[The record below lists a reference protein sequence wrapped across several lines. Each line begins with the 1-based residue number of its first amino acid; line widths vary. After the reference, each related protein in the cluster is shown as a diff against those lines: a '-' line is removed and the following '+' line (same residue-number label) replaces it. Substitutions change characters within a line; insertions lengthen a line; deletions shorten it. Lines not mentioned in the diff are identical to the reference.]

1 MDLLTITQA
10 MFMLGF
16 VAMAAGTFYFVLERG
31 ELKGE
36 GRTSATYAAL
46 ITFIA
51 AILYFQMKDIVA
63 FPFPGDVSL
72 IANTMPVRYLDWVL
86 TTPLLLIEFGLIA
99 SLAGA
104 EKGLTYRLVLA
115 DIVMIVTGYFGEIG
129 VAGSAGNY
137 VNFVISSAAWVYIAY
152 TLWQLKPT
160 KGTAAVKAAIS
171 NMKKFVIFGW
181 LVYPI
186 GTAIQEILELNNSDA
201 ETVKLAVCSAAII
214 YVIADVVNKV
224 GFGIFALKAFKK
236 D

>member
-1 MDLLTITQA
+1 MNLVTLTQA

-31 ELKGE
+31 ELKSE

-51 AILYFQMKDIVA
+51 AILYWQMKDMVG
-63 FPFPGDVSL
+63 FPNPGDVTW
-72 IANTMPVRYLDWVL
+72 IAHTMPVRYLDWVL

-99 SLAGA
+99 GLAGA

-115 DIVMIVTGYFGEIG
+115 DIVMIVTGYFGEVG

-137 VNFVISSAAWVYIAY
+137 VNFILSTIAWAYIAY

-160 KGTAAVKAAIS
+160 KGSAAVNAAVS

-186 GTAIQEILELNNSDA
+186 GTAVQQFLELNNSDA
-201 ETVKLAVCSAAII
+201 EITKLAVCSAAII
-214 YVIADVVNKV
+214 YVIADVINKV

-236 D
+236 N